1 MKRKESLIL
10 LFSFRL
16 ASRNVITKR
25 NENWAWSQV
34 TKIERDLRLL
44 NYWAWSQVRVACEA
58 QTHFRSSLLSRKCVC
73 ASQAKVRGFLCQ
85 ANRKPRA
92 TSKCILI
99 GSNPLT
105 QTSGMVW
112 KPFCTFNFV
121 QFCTSYPFS
130 SPEPLGPLKRLWGR
144 ECLISSYQS
153 ISIKI
158 QEIRWRRVRLTI
170 GAPWHCVK
178 KFSLKC
184 MFWS

>member
-1 MKRKESLIL
+1 MWNEKRAW
-10 LFSFRL
+10 FFCFRFAL
-16 ASRNVITKR
+16 PAGMFNITKR

-73 ASQAKVRGFLCQ
+73 DSQAKVRGFLCQ
-85 ANRKPRA
+85 ANRKPRS
-92 TSKCILI
+92 TSKYILI

-112 KPFCTFNFV
+112 KPFCTF
-121 QFCTSYPFS
+121 CTSY
-130 SPEPLGPLKRLWGR
+130 EHH
-144 ECLISSYQS
+144 
-153 ISIKI
+153 IKI

>member
-16 ASRNVITKR
+16 ARRNVITKR

-34 TKIERDLRLL
+34 TKIECDLRLL

-58 QTHFRSSLLSRKCVC
+58 QMHFRSSLLSRKCVC

-85 ANRKPRA
+85 ANRKPRS
-92 TSKCILI
+92 TSKYILI

-112 KPFCTFNFV
+112 KPFCTF
-121 QFCTSYPFS
+121 CTSYQDHTGDKMAS
-130 SPEPLGPLKRLWGR
+130 SSADDWRSMALRQKVLSQMYVLV
-144 ECLISSYQS
+144 ISRTQIAS
-153 ISIKI
+153 
-158 QEIRWRRVRLTI
+158 
-170 GAPWHCVK
+170 
-178 KFSLKC
+178 
-184 MFWS
+184 